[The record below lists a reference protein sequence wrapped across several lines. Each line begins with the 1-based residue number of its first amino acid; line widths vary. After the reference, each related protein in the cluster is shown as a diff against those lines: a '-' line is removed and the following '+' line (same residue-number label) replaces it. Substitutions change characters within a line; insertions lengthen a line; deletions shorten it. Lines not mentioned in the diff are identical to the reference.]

1 MQLIFSKT
9 NKIARARRE
18 IIFHDCAEAKRAN
31 HLYKKV
37 FQTLHIFSVKART
50 TTSNQN
56 NHSRPLWD
64 DLLSPILPSK
74 ENYCNFLGEFLR
86 YR

>member
-1 MQLIFSKT
+1 MQVIFSKI
-9 NKIARARRE
+9 NKIARAHRE
-18 IIFHDCAEAKRAN
+18 IIFHDCAEAKHAN

-56 NHSRPLWD
+56 NHSLKVFRRQKIQ
-64 DLLSPILPSK
+64 SPVELFITILGDELP
-74 ENYCNFLGEFLR
+74 FLP
-86 YR
+86 

>member
-18 IIFHDCAEAKRAN
+18 IIFHNCAEAKRAN

-50 TTSNQN
+50 TASNQN
-56 NHSRPLWD
+56 NHSLKVFF
-64 DLLSPILPSK
+64 LLTK
-74 ENYCNFLGEFLR
+74 FLGGKKSKARLNCR
-86 YR
+86 NNLGQ